1 MSRLDAMMDFIAAFT
16 LIFGGAVI
24 VSLATYL

>member
-1 MSRLDAMMDFIAAFT
+1 MSRLDALMDFIAAFV
-16 LIFGGAVI
+16 LVFGGAVI

>member
-1 MSRLDAMMDFIAAFT
+1 MDFDNVMELVAAFV
-16 LIFGGAVI
+16 LVFGGAVV

>member
-1 MSRLDAMMDFIAAFT
+1 MDFDNIMELAAAFV
-16 LIFGGAVI
+16 LVFGGAVV

>member
-1 MSRLDAMMDFIAAFT
+1 MNRLDAVMDFLAAFV
-16 LIFGGAVI
+16 LIFGGAVL

>member
-1 MSRLDAMMDFIAAFT
+1 MDAENLLELAAAFI

-24 VSLATYL
+24 VSLATYM

>member
-1 MSRLDAMMDFIAAFT
+1 MSRFDAIADFLAAFV

>member
-1 MSRLDAMMDFIAAFT
+1 MDFDNIMELVAAFV
-16 LIFGGAVI
+16 LIFGGAVV